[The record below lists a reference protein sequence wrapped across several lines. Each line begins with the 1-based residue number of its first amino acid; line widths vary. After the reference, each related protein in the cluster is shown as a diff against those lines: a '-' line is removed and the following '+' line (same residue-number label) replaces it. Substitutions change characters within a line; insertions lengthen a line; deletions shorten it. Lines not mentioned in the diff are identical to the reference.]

1 MYMSGCEDVDVDAR
15 IQRVQKRKSNS
26 PKKELQAVVN
36 NPRDQTQVLYR
47 RSIHSSSS
55 LCTLHA
61 VKEMGTLRGFPCSIF
76 ANCVI

>member
-26 PKKELQAVVN
+26 PKKESQAVVN
-36 NPRDQTQVLYR
+36 NPRDQIQVLYS
-47 RSIHSSSS
+47 SIHSSSS

-61 VKEMGTLRGFPCSIF
+61 VKEMGTLWGFPCSIF
-76 ANCVI
+76 ANCVM

>member
-1 MYMSGCEDVDVDAR
+1 MYMSGCKDVYVDAR

-36 NPRDQTQVLYR
+36 NPRDQTQVLNR
-47 RSIHSSSS
+47 NSIHSSSS

-61 VKEMGTLRGFPCSIF
+61 VKEMDTLWGFPCSTF